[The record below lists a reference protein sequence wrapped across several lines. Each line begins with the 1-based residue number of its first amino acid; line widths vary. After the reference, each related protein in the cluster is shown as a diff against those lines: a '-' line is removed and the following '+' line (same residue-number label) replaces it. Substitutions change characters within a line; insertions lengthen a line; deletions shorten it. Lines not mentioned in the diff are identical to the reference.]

1 MSGWSRKLLFIYQTA
16 ILLARLMHLRTDMV
30 TEAYPWPDNTGS
42 IKLWL
47 LKEPANGSKIREYKF
62 CKFILFTHFLACRGI
77 CRVCFFKKIKKGNY
91 EAAVKVS
98 PIFIH
103 IQHL

>member
-1 MSGWSRKLLFIYQTA
+1 
-16 ILLARLMHLRTDMV
+16 MHLRTDMV

-47 LKEPANGSKIREYKF
+47 LKEPANGSKIRVYKF
-62 CKFILFTHFLACRGI
+62 CKIYLVHPFPGMQGYLQ
-77 CRVCFFKKIKKGNY
+77 KIKKGNY
-91 EAAVKVS
+91 DTAVKVS
-98 PIFIH
+98 PNFIH